1 MNNAYEFSQRR
12 KTGTMSLRTNLLSFR
27 LVWETP
33 LRIYKLLILLVFVIF
48 LTAFRPVAAD
58 AVAEALSD
66 RMDELLF
73 GGDLEIDGAG
83 IGGRDVIPDMYASR
97 NFEPLWTDDARIQ
110 ELLAM
115 LETAPDHGL
124 DPDDYHVAQIRSLVA
139 QRQSSDFALDVADLD
154 ILLTASLLRFG
165 YHQLFGKVNPATLDS
180 NINFRR
186 EFLYDEG
193 PVKAIPKV
201 IASPEPLEEQLNA
214 AIPRGPLYRA
224 MQQALVNYRAIAA
237 AGGWSTVPPGA
248 ALHKGDQDP
257 RVVHLRRRL
266 AVTGDLP
273 PDADVASSAFDED
286 VEAGVIAFQDR
297 HALDADGVVG
307 NKSYRAMNVPVQ
319 TRIDQIR
326 MSLER
331 LRWVRG
337 ELSERFVVVNIAG
350 FRVFVINNQQ
360 FVWESRVM
368 VGKAYRQ
375 TPVFRGDI
383 RYMELNPTW
392 TVPPGILRNDIL
404 PAVKRDPGYLEKKN
418 ISVIDRDGKI
428 VDPATVDWQAYSKGV
443 PYTLRQEPGPNN
455 ALGRIKFIFP
465 NQHFVFLHDT
475 PSRGLF
481 DRTERAFSSGC
492 IRVEHPI
499 RFAEVLT
506 NLDNQPNWDEAA
518 LHEVLDT
525 RQTRRIHM
533 KTPLPVLILY
543 LTASLDTGNRVRF
556 LRDVYDRDAKLLEAL
571 DGEVRIELPEA

>member
-1 MNNAYEFSQRR
+1 
-12 KTGTMSLRTNLLSFR
+12 MSLRTNLLSFR

-33 LRIYKLLILLVFVIF
+33 LRIYKRLILLVFVIF

-73 GGDLEIDGAG
+73 GGDLEINGAG

-307 NKSYRAMNVPVQ
+307 NQSYRAMNVPVQ

-481 DRTERAFSSGC
+481 DRAERTFSSGC

>member
-1 MNNAYEFSQRR
+1 MD
-12 KTGTMSLRTNLLSFR
+12 KR
-27 LVWETP
+27 L
-33 LRIYKLLILLVFVIF
+33 IYLVFIIF
-48 LTAFRPVAAD
+48 LAVFRPAAAD

-83 IGGRDVIPDMYASR
+83 IGGRDVIPDLYASR
-97 NFEPLWTDDARIQ
+97 NFEPLWTDDVRIQ

-201 IASPEPLEEQLNA
+201 ITSPEPLEEQLNA

-224 MQQALVNYRAIAA
+224 IQQALTDYRAIEA
-237 AGGWSTVPPGA
+237 AGGWPEVLAGA
-248 ALHKGDQDP
+248 TLHKGDQDP
-257 RVVHLRRRL
+257 RVVDLRRRL

-273 PDADVASSAFDED
+273 PDADVASSFFDED

-307 NKSYRAMNVPVQ
+307 NQSYRAMNVPVQ

-360 FVWESRVM
+360 FVWESRAM

-428 VDPATVDWQAYSKGV
+428 VDPATIDWQAYSKGV

-465 NQHFVFLHDT
+465 NPHFVFLHDT

-481 DRTERAFSSGC
+481 DRAERTFSSGC

-506 NLDNQPNWDEAA
+506 NLDNQPTWDEAA
-518 LHEVLDT
+518 LHDVLDT

-571 DGEVRIELPEA
+571 DGEVRIELPERRNS

>member
-1 MNNAYEFSQRR
+1 MIID
-12 KTGTMSLRTNLLSFR
+12 KR
-27 LVWETP
+27 LIV
-33 LRIYKLLILLVFVIF
+33 LVFIVF
-48 LTAFRPVAAD
+48 LAAFRPVAAD

-83 IGGRDVIPDMYASR
+83 IGGRDVIPDIYASR
-97 NFEPLWTDDARIQ
+97 NFAPLWTDDVRIQ
-110 ELLAM
+110 ELLAI

-124 DPDDYHVAQIRSLVA
+124 DPDDYHVEQIRSLVA
-139 QRQSSDFALDVADLD
+139 QREGSVFALDVADLD
-154 ILLTASLLRFG
+154 ILLTASLVRFG

-201 IASPEPLEEQLNA
+201 ITSPEPLEEQLNE

-224 MQQALVNYRAIAA
+224 MQQVLSDYRAIAIA
-237 AGGWSTVPPGA
+237 DGWPAVPAGAT
-248 ALHKGDQDP
+248 LHKGDRDP
-257 RVVHLRRRL
+257 RVVDLRRRL

-273 PDADVASSAFDED
+273 PDADVASSFFDED

-307 NKSYRAMNVPVQ
+307 NQSYRAMNVPVQ

-350 FRVFVINNQQ
+350 FRVFVISNQQ
-360 FVWESRVM
+360 FVWESRAM

-428 VDPATVDWQAYSKGV
+428 VDPATIDWQAYSKGV

-465 NQHFVFLHDT
+465 NEHFVFLHDT
-475 PSRGLF
+475 SSRGLF
-481 DRTERAFSSGC
+481 DRPERTFSSGC

-499 RFAEVLT
+499 RFAAMLT
-506 NLDNQPNWDEAA
+506 KLDDQPTWDETA
-518 LHEVLDT
+518 LQEVLDT
-525 RQTRRIHM
+525 RQTRRIHL

-571 DGEVRIELPEA
+571 DGDVRIELPEA

>member
-1 MNNAYEFSQRR
+1 
-12 KTGTMSLRTNLLSFR
+12 MSLRTNLLSFR

-481 DRTERAFSSGC
+481 DRAERTFSSGC

>member
-1 MNNAYEFSQRR
+1 M
-12 KTGTMSLRTNLLSFR
+12 
-27 LVWETP
+27 
-33 LRIYKLLILLVFVIF
+33 
-48 LTAFRPVAAD
+48 
-58 AVAEALSD
+58 
-66 RMDELLF
+66 
-73 GGDLEIDGAG
+73 
-83 IGGRDVIPDMYASR
+83 
-97 NFEPLWTDDARIQ
+97 
-110 ELLAM
+110 
-115 LETAPDHGL
+115 
-124 DPDDYHVAQIRSLVA
+124 
-139 QRQSSDFALDVADLD
+139 
-154 ILLTASLLRFG
+154 
-165 YHQLFGKVNPATLDS
+165 
-180 NINFRR
+180 
-186 EFLYDEG
+186 
-193 PVKAIPKV
+193 
-201 IASPEPLEEQLNA
+201 
-214 AIPRGPLYRA
+214 
-224 MQQALVNYRAIAA
+224 
-237 AGGWSTVPPGA
+237 
-248 ALHKGDQDP
+248 HKGDQDP

-360 FVWESRVM
+360 FVWESRAM

-481 DRTERAFSSGC
+481 DRAERTFSSGC